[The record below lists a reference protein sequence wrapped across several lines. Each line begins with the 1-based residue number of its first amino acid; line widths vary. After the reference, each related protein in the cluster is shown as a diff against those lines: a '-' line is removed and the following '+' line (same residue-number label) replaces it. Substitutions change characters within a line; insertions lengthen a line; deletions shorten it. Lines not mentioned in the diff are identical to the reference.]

1 MGLITVNRRLFG
13 AGQNGKLCGRAYRLR
28 SWGFYAAQVFLPR
41 VSTGWRTCIVIINLS
56 SV

>member
-1 MGLITVNRRLFG
+1 MGLITVKRRLFG

-28 SWGFYAAQVFLPR
+28 SWGFCAAQVFLPR